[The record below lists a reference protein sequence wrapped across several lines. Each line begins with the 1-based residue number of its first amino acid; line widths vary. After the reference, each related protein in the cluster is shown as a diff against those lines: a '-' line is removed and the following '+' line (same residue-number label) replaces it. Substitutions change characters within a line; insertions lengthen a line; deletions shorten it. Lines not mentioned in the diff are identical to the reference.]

1 MSRWSTIF
9 RPVGGAEKPV
19 LTLPTETYS
28 EICSS
33 SITNQTSARQLLV
46 CLRMFTITSRGKR
59 FKRCSQCSC
68 FRVEEAVD
76 AFAAEVS
83 ARMMARCTQG
93 SAGPTRAGPSS
104 RPSTTKSARSE
115 TLA

>member
-19 LTLPTETYS
+19 STPPTETYS

-33 SITNQTSARQLLV
+33 SITNQTSSRQLLV
-46 CLRMFTITSRGKR
+46 CLRMLIRRCVYNNIKRER

-68 FRVEEAVD
+68 FRVEEDVD

-83 ARMMARCTQG
+83 ARMTARCTQG
-93 SAGPTRAGPSS
+93 SAGPT
-104 RPSTTKSARSE
+104 T
-115 TLA
+115 